1 MCVESFVSGACDGAN
16 LGIAAS
22 GDICCD
28 SFGAGA
34 YLDTTTGMCVQC
46 PGENMFYTLAVFVH
60 IIIYL
65 LHIHFCSPYCT
76 DTNVIQYTFIK
87 SIIDKQQRNITPV
100 CITLILY
107 KGIQTGT

>member
-1 MCVESFVSGACDGAN
+1 MCVESFDAVSGACDGAN
-16 LGIAAS
+16 LNITAS

-46 PGENMFYTLAVFVH
+46 PGENFFYTLAVFVH

-76 DTNVIQYTFIK
+76 DTDVIQYT
-87 SIIDKQQRNITPV
+87 
-100 CITLILY
+100 L
-107 KGIQTGT
+107 